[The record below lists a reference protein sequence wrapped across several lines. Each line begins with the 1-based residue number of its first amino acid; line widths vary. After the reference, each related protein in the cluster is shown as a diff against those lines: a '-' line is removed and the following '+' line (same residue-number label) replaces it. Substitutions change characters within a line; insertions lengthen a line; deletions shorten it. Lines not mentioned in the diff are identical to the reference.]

1 MIKIEEINLLKQGYK
16 LVFDLRTWLEKNG
29 ADEIKSTH
37 ALTLDSTT
45 SSGLSG
51 VYGLYGTSEWW
62 DNIEKGNIETY
73 IVSGVIADLCKGN
86 IFVDDG
92 AMITIIS
99 DNNEDDIYEGV
110 VFTNE
115 NLNKEYSNLYSKGNK
130 IVVFYILDELKDKDA
145 FNPLIKDKVGVLPIT
160 SKIYIKEG
168 K

>member
-1 MIKIEEINLLKQGYK
+1 MIENCALIDQGYK
-16 LVFDLRTWLEKNG
+16 LIFDLKMWLEKNG
-29 ADEIKSTH
+29 KDEIRSTH

-45 SSGLSG
+45 NSGLSG

-99 DNNEDDIYEGV
+99 DNNEDGIYEGV
-110 VFTNE
+110 IFTNE
-115 NLNKEYSNLYSKGNK
+115 ILKRDFGNLYSKGNK
-130 IVVFYILDELKDKDA
+130 IVVFYILDELKDKETW
-145 FNPLIKDKVGVLPIT
+145 NPLIQSKLGILPIT
-160 SKIYIKEG
+160 NKIYIKDE
-168 K
+168 

>member
-1 MIKIEEINLLKQGYK
+1 MIENCALIDQGYK
-16 LVFDLRTWLEKNG
+16 LIFDLKMWLEKNG
-29 ADEIKSTH
+29 KDEIRSTH

-45 SSGLSG
+45 NSGLSG

-99 DNNEDDIYEGV
+99 DNNEDGIYEGV
-110 VFTNE
+110 IFTNE
-115 NLNKEYSNLYSKGNK
+115 ILKRDFGNLYSKGNK

>member
-1 MIKIEEINLLKQGYK
+1 MIENCALIDQGYK
-16 LVFDLRTWLEKNG
+16 LIFDLKIWLEKNG
-29 ADEIKSTH
+29 KDEIRSTH

-45 SSGLSG
+45 NSGLSG

-62 DNIEKGNIETY
+62 DNVEKGNIETY

-99 DNNEDDIYEGV
+99 DNNEDEIYEGV

-115 NLNKEYSNLYSKGNK
+115 NLKREYGNLYSKGNK
-130 IVVFYILDELKDKDA
+130 IVVFYILDELKDKDTW
-145 FNPLIKDKVGVLPIT
+145 NSLIQSKLGVLPIT
-160 SKIYIKEG
+160 SKIYIKDRS
-168 K
+168 